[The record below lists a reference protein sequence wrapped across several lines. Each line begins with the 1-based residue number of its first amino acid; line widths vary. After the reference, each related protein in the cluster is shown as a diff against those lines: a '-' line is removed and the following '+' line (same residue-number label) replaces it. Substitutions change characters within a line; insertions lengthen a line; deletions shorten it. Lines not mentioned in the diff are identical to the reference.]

1 MKKRV
6 KITYPAAQLPKAV
19 YGMTVTG
26 KINNRDGSQAG
37 NGSFLLNENGSVPE
51 VEINRTIQG
60 VPREQANLEAE
71 KGETVVT
78 GLDKANSGGI
88 PEFYTIGGNR
98 HSAGGT
104 PLNLPPDSFI
114 FSRDR
119 KMAIKDPE
127 ILAQFGKST
136 GNKGKQKYTF
146 ADISKSYDINP
157 FRKILADPSSDKHQI
172 KTAEMM
178 IQNYN
183 LKLGGLAMVQESMK
197 GFPDGIPGIAMPYL
211 EHVGMDPAQF
221 FPQQEQQQQQQA
233 PMPMQQYGGMWT
245 DILQTG
251 GTPNIT
257 FDPNLKVNKDSTAI
271 TPGTQ
276 QVNANLLQPRQ
287 TSLTKKYDYLNDYKP
302 TYDASGKKVVYGKT
316 EAEREANPVYKRKTD
331 LSAQEL
337 DIRKRMAGIYNLPTN
352 SQGLP
357 DYEQIDPNIIL
368 DKSQMPDDLQKQF
381 YDTLYEKRAIRDAE
395 GFQRKQYYGDTE
407 AQQQGYSA
415 DTPLEDLNLG
425 IRFATGV
432 QSRQLKELE
441 DKQKAAQLADLT
453 LQRFGGTPKYQQAGE
468 VISEADYSTAADYNA
483 SNFDPTAYVSGL
495 QDDPSLPAEANYIQ
509 GRTPTPPYGRTQAA
523 LQLWAEQDP
532 EAFDTWATANNWG
545 PAIET
550 SSKAT
555 RSQSVPSSQKLEAS
569 GNAKW
574 DMTADGYDET
584 AVEAGDYVK
593 KADGKWYKVTGY
605 SKKNSAYTGDYE
617 NPKLMGKV
625 NDNQAN
631 FGRLQQRIDENP
643 ELREAIVKQYKATIK
658 KVKPGKNLTESDL
671 AVARA
676 MDDEQII
683 ENFYR
688 AQEQIMAV
696 DAHKGR
702 LNDTTGSWDSDR
714 SKYTNTITELGFD
727 PMTTGETAAFQ
738 ATYIGLQNL
747 SKDKAFKKDL
757 EDFRVTPFGEADE
770 GASGTMNVSDVDG
783 WFGNT
788 TIGQAAM
795 YAPMAK
801 QIQMEEADWKE
812 EKKVAEKHLG
822 IERGAQKTPFWT
834 EDIINLAGAAKNL
847 FSIRK
852 ETPWNAVP
860 GMKLPNAT
868 FQSPDQQIQ
877 NILSASNAGTQMA
890 GAFGS
895 PQSFGANFA
904 NIQANAMQQVANA
917 IGNVADR
924 NVQVANQFELQ
935 RTNIMNRSND
945 RRAQLATNLHD
956 KNAILNQQ
964 FTNAKNQAWNEVRE
978 NMVKM
983 WTNRGQTQ
991 NMNTFNDQ
999 YYIDPQTGYKHFRDP
1014 RKLIPKD
1021 SQRPDIAG
1029 QVNDLVGAVPGLD
1042 PNAALRYYSKNSA
1055 DQPFSPTGNMGLD
1068 PTQTGPSWP
1077 GGAPSGYQ

>member
-6 KITYPAAQLPKAV
+6 KITYPKATLPKAV
-19 YGMTVTG
+19 YGMTVNG

-37 NGSFLLNENGSVPE
+37 NGFTLSNENGSVPE
-51 VEINRTIQG
+51 VEIKRTIQG

-98 HSAGGT
+98 HHSGGT

-127 ILAQFGKST
+127 ILAQFGKSV
-136 GNKGKQKYTF
+136 GKKGKKKYTF
-146 ADISKSYDINP
+146 ADISKQYDINP
-157 FRKILADPSSDKHQI
+157 FRKILADPSSDMHQI

-197 GFPDGIPGIAMPYL
+197 GFPDGVPGIAMPYL
-211 EHVGMDPAQF
+211 EHVGMNPAEF
-221 FPQQEQQQQQQA
+221 FPQ
-233 PMPMQQYGGMWT
+233 
-245 DILQTG
+245 D
-251 GTPNIT
+251 
-257 FDPNLKVNKDSTAI
+257 
-271 TPGTQ
+271 
-276 QVNANLLQPRQ
+276 
-287 TSLTKKYDYLNDYKP
+287 
-302 TYDASGKKVVYGKT
+302 
-316 EAEREANPVYKRKTD
+316 
-331 LSAQEL
+331 
-337 DIRKRMAGIYNLPTN
+337 
-352 SQGLP
+352 QG
-357 DYEQIDPNIIL
+357 
-368 DKSQMPDDLQKQF
+368 
-381 YDTLYEKRAIRDAE
+381 
-395 GFQRKQYYGDTE
+395 
-407 AQQQGYSA
+407 QQQGPPQQMAAARYGGHNYFQEGGPNPAGYGNDNNNVESPYPA
-415 DTPLEDLNLG
+415 EMFSNVTTHQQALDLLKGQRQASGAAATPE
-425 IRFATGV
+425 
-432 QSRQLKELE
+432 QQLKLTNVGDQAYFDALQKNTGLAFKHTSDNGSDTWSPIEQTPQAPTPNLSDKPFVPGFKYRVTGEEHWQASNPAMAKMYAQKYGTGDMTGRELQAAIATDPE
-441 DKQKAAQLADLT
+441 AFVNSFGQPAKEAQLASIT
-453 LQRFGGTPKYQQAGE
+453 LKPNSTFAYGGATLRKAQAGG
-468 VISEADYSTAADYNA
+468 VVPEADYTTAADANA
-483 SNFDPTAYVSGL
+483 SNFDASAYINAP
-495 QDDPSLPAEANYIQ
+495 QQNDPSLPAPANYVNAP
-509 GRTPTPPYGRTQAA
+509 TTPPYGRTPAA

-532 EAFDTWATANNWG
+532 QAFGIWAETNNYG

-574 DMTADGYDET
+574 DMTSDGYDEA

-605 SKKNSAYTGDYE
+605 SKKNSAYTGDYT
-617 NPKLMGKV
+617 NDKLVGNV
-625 NDNQAN
+625 SDNQEKM
-631 FGRLQQRIDENP
+631 GRLQQRIEENP

-658 KVKPGKNLTESDL
+658 KVKPGKNLTEADI
-671 AVARA
+671 AVARG
-676 MDDEQII
+676 MDDEEII
-683 ENFYR
+683 DNFYR

-696 DAHKGR
+696 DAHKGK
-702 LNDTTGSWDSDR
+702 LNDTTGSWDKDR
-714 SKYTNTITELGFD
+714 NLYTDTIGSLGFD
-727 PMTTGETAAFQ
+727 PMTPGETAAFQ

-747 SKDKAFKKDL
+747 SKDKTFKKDL
-757 EDFRVTPFGEADE
+757 EDFKVAPVGKADE
-770 GASGTMNVSDVDG
+770 GPSGKMNVSDVDG

-788 TIGQAAM
+788 TVGQAVL
-795 YAPMAK
+795 YRPMAK
-801 QIQMEEADWKE
+801 QMEMEEAEWLE
-812 EKKVAEKHLG
+812 EKKTAEKHLG

-834 EDIINLAGAAKNL
+834 EDIINLAGAARNL
-847 FSIRK
+847 FSIQK
-852 ETPWNAVP
+852 ERPWNATP

-877 NILSASNAGTQMA
+877 NILGATNTGAQMA

-895 PQSFGANFA
+895 PQAYAANFA
-904 NIQANAMQQVANA
+904 AIQGNAMQQVANA

-935 RTNIMNRSND
+935 RANIMNRSNE
-945 RRAQLATNLHD
+945 RKAQLATNLHD
-956 KNAILNQQ
+956 KHAILNQQ
-964 FTNAKNQAWNEVRE
+964 FRNSKTQAWNEVRE
-978 NMVKM
+978 GMVNM

-999 YYIDPQTGYKHFRDP
+999 YYIDPRTGYKHFRDP
-1014 RKLIPKD
+1014 RKIIPKD

-1042 PNAALRYYSKNSA
+1042 PNQALRYYSKNA
-1055 DQPFSPTGNMGLD
+1055 DGQPFSPTGNMGVD
-1068 PTQTGPSWP
+1068 PTQTGPTWP